1 MPTTPFYYYD
11 MELLDQTLKS
21 LKKAIAQSGYR
32 IHYAV
37 KANAEPRILDT
48 IKKAGL
54 GADCVSGNEVH
65 RALEVGFTS
74 ADIVLAGVGKTDDEL
89 SMAIRNNIHSVNCE
103 SIEELEVI
111 DQVAKNNNAVA
122 KIAFRLNPN
131 IDAKTHRHITTG
143 LSENKF
149 GIPASDLGLAL
160 EKLSKF
166 QNIKLTGV
174 HFHIGSQ
181 ILSLNPYTQL
191 CSAANDVNSF
201 LDSQGVEIEHLNLG
215 GGLGI
220 DYHNPQENPI
230 PGFEEYFKVFDK
242 FLKPRPHQSV
252 HFELGRSVVG
262 QMGSL
267 ISKVLYVK
275 AGKETDFTIIDAG
288 MTDLI
293 RPALYNSYHKIENIS
308 SHEKIQPY
316 KVVGPICESTDTF
329 GEAELPKTLRGD
341 ILKINSAGAYGQ
353 VLSSNYNLR
362 DRAASIYSD
371 EFDLELLALETQ
383 KEHEAK
389 QTPVE
394 V

>member
-1 MPTTPFYYYD
+1 MPNTPFYYYD
-11 MELLDQTLKS
+11 IKLLDQTLKS
-21 LKKAIAQSGYR
+21 LKKATAKNGYHV
-32 IHYAV
+32 HYAV
-37 KANAEPRILDT
+37 KANAEPKILDT

-54 GADCVSGNEVH
+54 GADCVSGNEVQ
-65 RALEVGFTS
+65 RALDVGFTS
-74 ADIVLAGVGKTDDEL
+74 EDIVLAGVGKTDDEL
-89 SMAIRNNIHSVNCE
+89 SLAITNNIHSVNCE

-131 IDAKTHRHITTG
+131 IDAKTHKHITTG

-149 GIPASDLGLAL
+149 GIPSSDLGLAL
-160 EKLSKF
+160 EALSKF

-181 ILSLNPYTQL
+181 ILSLNPYTEL
-191 CSAANDVNSF
+191 CHAVNDVNSF

-230 PGFEEYFKVFDK
+230 PNFEEYFKVFDK
-242 FLKPRPHQSV
+242 FLTPKSHQSV
-252 HFELGRSVVG
+252 HFELGRSIVG
-262 QMGSL
+262 QMGAL

-275 AGKETDFTIIDAG
+275 AGKKTKFIIIDAG

-308 SHEKIQPY
+308 SREQTEPY

-362 DRAASIYSD
+362 DRAESIYSD
-371 EFDLELLALETQ
+371 QFDLESLALKSQ
-383 KEHEAK
+383 KEHEANQALTIK
-389 QTPVE
+389 
-394 V
+394 

>member
-1 MPTTPFYYYD
+1 MPNTPFYYYD

-21 LKKAIAQSGYR
+21 LKKSTSQNNYHV
-32 IHYAV
+32 HYAV

-48 IKKAGL
+48 IKNAGL
-54 GADCVSGNEVH
+54 GADCVSGNEVQ
-65 RALEVGFTS
+65 RALDVGFES
-74 ADIVLAGVGKTDDEL
+74 KEIVLAGVGKTDEEL
-89 SMAIRNNIHSVNCE
+89 SLAITNNIHSVNCE

-160 EKLSKF
+160 DELSKF
-166 QNIKLTGV
+166 KNIKLTGV

-181 ILSLNPYTQL
+181 ILSLNPYAKL
-191 CSAANDVNSF
+191 CYAVNDVNTF
-201 LDSQGVEIEHLNLG
+201 LDDQRVEIEHLNLG

-220 DYHNPQENPI
+220 DYHNPQENTI
-230 PGFEEYFKVFDK
+230 PNFEEYFKVFDK
-242 FLKPRPHQSV
+242 FLKPKSHQSV
-252 HFELGRSVVG
+252 HFELGRSIVG

-275 AGKETDFTIIDAG
+275 AGKETKFAIIDAG

-293 RPALYNSYHKIENIS
+293 RPALYNSYHKIQNIS
-308 SHEKIQPY
+308 SHEEIEPY

-341 ILKINSAGAYGQ
+341 LLKVNSAGAYGQ

-362 DRAASIYSD
+362 DRAESIYSD
-371 EFDLELLALETQ
+371 EIDLESLVLKTQ
-383 KEHEAK
+383 KEHKAK
-389 QTPVE
+389 EEPIQA
-394 V
+394 